1 MLKSEDWCGQY
12 WGLHLEFVGLNPW
25 HEILHEWNARV
36 QQILEY
42 KHHKSWGADCAVSS
56 LEIGGPDCEPSTQS
70 WSKTSIRM
78 ATACEKGGQET
89 KHMAH
94 KN

>member
-36 QQILEY
+36 PQILEY
-42 KHHKSWGADCAVSS
+42 KHHKSWGGRLRCVI
-56 LEIGGPDCEPSTQS
+56 IGN
-70 WSKTSIRM
+70 WR
-78 ATACEKGGQET
+78 ATLRTFHPIVEQNE
-89 KHMAH
+89 H
-94 KN
+94 